1 MDNRCMEQ
9 IMEIIDDVVRTCLFK
24 LFSSGIAVGNGAGF
38 AAGTRAHKNINGH
51 ITYHESF
58 RCIDVHR
65 AEGLQHG
72 LWIGLVLSHAISAL
86 EIEATRSSMG

>member
-9 IMEIIDDVVRTCLFK
+9 IMEIIYYIVGPCLFEF
-24 LFSSGIAVGNGAGF
+24 LAGGIAVGDGTGF
-38 AAGTRAHKNINGH
+38 AAGTRAHQDINGH
-51 ITYHESF
+51 IPYHEGF

-72 LWIGLVLSHAISAL
+72 LWIGFVLSHAISA
-86 EIEATRSSMG
+86 

>member
-9 IMEIIDDVVRTCLFK
+9 IIEIIYYIVGPCLFQ
-24 LFSSGIAVGNGAGF
+24 FFASSIAVSYGTGS
-38 AAGTRAHKNINGH
+38 AAGTRAHKDINGH

-72 LWIGLVLSHAISAL
+72 LWIGLVLSHVVG
-86 EIEATRSSMG
+86 T